1 MMLKDDAD
9 NRKYVT
15 LLSLM
20 ADNSGKFDICALIY
34 DLCTGNK
41 CTYYDDKQDEE
52 VYESIYDRMLDVKN
66 ISKGSYR
73 DLKKV
78 TKYIKNKYVHE
89 IKDENDLNNMVV
101 IPNGNTTAT
110 YVSTRF
116 DDVFIKSVIEDYY
129 HGELLDFEYIINKG
143 EM

>member
-1 MMLKDDAD
+1 MMIKDDAD

-41 CTYYDDKQDEE
+41 CTYYDEKQEIE
-52 VYESIYDRMLDVKN
+52 VYEPIYDRMLDVKN
-66 ISKGSYR
+66 ISKNSYK

-78 TKYIKNKYVHE
+78 TRYIKNKFVHKVKNE
-89 IKDENDLNNMVV
+89 TDDNNMVV
-101 IPNGNTTAT
+101 VPEGETVAT

-116 DDVFIKSVIEDYY
+116 DDVFIKSIIEDYY
-129 HGELLDFEYIINKG
+129 HGELLDFEYILSKG
-143 EM
+143 E

>member
-41 CTYYDDKQDEE
+41 CTYYDEKTNEV
-52 VYESIYDRMLDVKN
+52 VYEPVFDRMLDVKN

-73 DLKKV
+73 DLKRV
-78 TKYIKNKYVHE
+78 TRYIKNKFINSE
-89 IKDENDLNNMVV
+89 KDDNDINNMVV
-101 IPNGNTTAT
+101 VPVGSQVAT
-110 YVSTRF
+110 YVSARF

-129 HGELLDFEYIINKG
+129 HGELKDFEYILNKG
-143 EM
+143 E

>member
-9 NRKYVT
+9 NRRYVT

-41 CTYYDDKQDEE
+41 CTYYEEKLDKI
-52 VYESIYDRMLDVKN
+52 VYEPVYDRMLDVKN

-73 DLKKV
+73 DLKRV
-78 TKYIKNKYVHE
+78 TRYIQNKYVCKE
-89 IKDENDLNNMVV
+89 RDDSDSNNMVV
-101 IPNGNTTAT
+101 VPFGSQVAT
-110 YVSTRF
+110 FVSTRF

-129 HGELLDFEYIINKG
+129 HGELHDFSEILNK
-143 EM
+143 